1 MTNLTTIS
9 KVFVILNSI
18 KESKY
23 NYIEVV
29 NPQTNDA
36 IMKIKINLNDSDYV
50 DFLDGFFDEGFKIR
64 SIDKKDFDDLDT
76 DDIVKFNL

>member
-1 MTNLTTIS
+1 MNNLNTIS

-29 NPQTNDA
+29 NPLTDDA
-36 IMKIKINLNDSDYV
+36 VMKIKINLKDDDYIE
-50 DFLDGFFDEGFKIR
+50 FLDGFFDEGFKIR
-64 SIDKKDFDDLDT
+64 SINKKDFDDLDT